1 MRSDERN
8 RTGRES
14 AERDERARL
23 RQAEEERS
31 RVERLFGWARLEWV
45 MEWIRER
52 RGDESPIDDIV
63 PPRGR
68 EGPGP
73 STPAPP
79 KEIEPRIE
87 GALELIRRG
96 LRATPELK
104 AGIGF
109 TIAMAMAMT
118 AGRLLVPILVQ
129 QIFDRG
135 LTGPQGFR
143 PRFVYGACTLAAILV
158 GFVYLAGRLTY
169 RRMVRA
175 TENSLAS
182 LRVRAFAHIHDLS
195 IAEQTAERRGAFVSR
210 VTADIDILF
219 QFLEWGGISW
229 ITSSA
234 LMVGTSIA
242 MFVYSW
248 RLAAVVLGVVAPLFL
263 VLRFMQ
269 KGMLRAYDTVRTRV
283 GETLSE
289 ISESLMGAAVV
300 RAYGLEERTNQSLKE
315 AIRRRYKAEML
326 GAKYMATIFP
336 LADLFGA
343 VAVASVVAVGA
354 WFGPRWG
361 LSLGDLVA
369 FIFLVSL
376 FVQPL
381 SELSETF
388 DLTQQAIAG
397 WRKVLGLLD
406 LPMEMIEPSPG
417 ETLPEG
423 PLRVRA
429 EELQYGYP
437 DGGGIVLRGIDV
449 DLRAGSHVAVVGET
463 GHGKTTFAKLLCRLA
478 DPVGGRIVVGGV
490 DLREVAPSSRRAA
503 IRMVPQ
509 DGFLFDTTVRAN
521 VRYGKEGA
529 TDEDVIASFE
539 SLGLSD
545 WVASLPQGLDTPV
558 GERGEN
564 LSVGERQLVALA
576 RAQMGNPGLLI
587 LDEAT
592 SAVDPETERALA
604 DALTRLSEGRTTVTI
619 AHRLS
624 TAEAA
629 EEVLVFR
636 EGRIVERGTHREL
649 VDAGGVYSS
658 LYESWLGNTRAEA
671 DA

>member
-1 MRSDERN
+1 MRSDER
-8 RTGRES
+8 
-14 AERDERARL
+14 DRL
-23 RQAEEERS
+23 REAEEERS

-45 MEWIRER
+45 LDRIREKR
-52 RGDESPIDDIV
+52 RSEEPPIEDIV
-63 PPRGR
+63 PPGGR
-68 EGPGP
+68 EGTGPDGP
-73 STPAPP
+73 SRPDEFEP
-79 KEIEPRIE
+79 KIE
-87 GALELIRRG
+87 GALELVRRG
-96 LRATPELK
+96 FRATPELK

-109 TIAMAMAMT
+109 TIAMAMTMT
-118 AGRLLVPILVQ
+118 AGRLLIPILIQ

-143 PRFVYGACTLAAILV
+143 PWFVYSACAIAVALV
-158 GFVYLAGRLTY
+158 VLVYFAGRLTY
-169 RRMVRA
+169 QRMVRA
-175 TENSLAS
+175 TENSLAN
-182 LRVRAFAHIHDLS
+182 LRVRAFAHIHELS
-195 IAEQTAERRGAFVSR
+195 IAEQSTERRGAFVSR

-234 LMVGTSIA
+234 LMLGTAVA
-242 MFVYSW
+242 MFIYSW
-248 RLAAVVLGVVAPLFL
+248 RLALVVMLVIAPLFL
-263 VLRFMQ
+263 VLRLMQ
-269 KGMLRAYDTVRTRV
+269 KGMLRAYETVRTRV

-300 RAYGLEERTNQSLKE
+300 RAYGLEERTNRRLKQ
-315 AIRRRYKAEML
+315 AIRRRYKAEMY
-326 GAKYMATIFP
+326 GARYMAAIFP
-336 LADLFGA
+336 IADLFGA
-343 VAVASVVAVGA
+343 AAVASVVAVGA

-361 LSLGDLVA
+361 LSLGGLVA

-388 DLTQQAIAG
+388 DLTQTAIAG

-406 LPMEMIEPSPG
+406 LPVEMTEPSPG
-417 ETLPEG
+417 VKLPED
-423 PLRVRA
+423 PLAVRT
-429 EELQYGYP
+429 ERLQYGYP

-449 DLRAGSHVAVVGET
+449 ELRAGSHVAVVGET

-490 DLREVAPSSRRAA
+490 DLREVAPESRRAA
-503 IRMVPQ
+503 IRMVSQ
-509 DGFLFDTTVRAN
+509 DGFLFDTTIREN

-529 TDEDVIASFE
+529 TDEDVLASFE
-539 SLGLSD
+539 SLGLGE
-545 WVASLPQGLDTPV
+545 WVQSLPQGLDTPV
-558 GERGEN
+558 GERGES

-636 EGRIVERGTHREL
+636 EGRIVERGTHMEL
-649 VDAGGVYSS
+649 VDAGGVYAS

-671 DA
+671 EA